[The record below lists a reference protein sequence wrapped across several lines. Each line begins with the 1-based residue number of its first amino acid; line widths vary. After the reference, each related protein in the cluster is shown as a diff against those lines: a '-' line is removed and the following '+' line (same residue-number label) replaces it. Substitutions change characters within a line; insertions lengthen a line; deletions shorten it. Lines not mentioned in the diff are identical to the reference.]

1 MPGTTSLL
9 QLIVVG
15 MGLLWLVSL
24 LAIWVRYDEFRHGA
38 LLLSAIVLWPTL
50 IIESF
55 IRAYGLQVQLAFL
68 FGLFNFTPV
77 FLITLLY
84 YCVHKL
90 VIEKALSST
99 MVYLVPAL
107 LIFCAQVPL
116 LILPMDVK
124 TQILLHPPVGNLPI
138 FWPLYGLF
146 AVSGFMLLV
155 MAIKIEELLANYQHH
170 LSDHVVDI
178 NFYKFPV
185 AISMFGALIVV
196 AFFSIIFTAL
206 VAFDVVAMSYWQD
219 IINLLQAAIM
229 LVLLLILLAR
239 RRYAPSPLNYEGFD
253 KHTYSNE
260 YLRDTLTKAEQAIIK
275 SKAYKKIGLRL
286 GQLAHAA
293 KVEPQALAIATRTI
307 LNRNFRAFIYHY
319 RLEYA
324 KKVLMRTDAKVA
336 AVAKRLGFNSEKFLS
351 GIFVKYIEKMGKE
364 GKQESVG
371 DFGNP

>member
-1 MPGTTSLL
+1 MPGTMSLL

-77 FLITLLY
+77 LLITLLF

-124 TQILLHPPVGNLPI
+124 TQILLHPPVGNLPV

-155 MAIKIEELLANYQHH
+155 VAIKIEELIANYQHH

-178 NFYKFPV
+178 SFYKFPA
-185 AISMFGALIVV
+185 AISMFWALIVV
-196 AFFSIIFTAL
+196 AFISIILTAL
-206 VAFDVVAMSYWQD
+206 VAFDVLAMSYWQD
-219 IINLLQAAIM
+219 MINLLQAAIM
-229 LVLLLILLAR
+229 LVLLLILLQR
-239 RRYAPSPLNYEGFD
+239 RRYAPSPLDYEGLES
-253 KHTYSNE
+253 HAYSNE
-260 YLRDTLTKAEQAIIK
+260 HLRDTLTKAEQAIIK
-275 SKAYKKIGLRL
+275 SRAYKKIGLRL

-293 KVEPQALAIATRTI
+293 KVEPQALAVATRTI

-364 GKQESVG
+364 GKQDTVG
-371 DFGNP
+371 DFGNS